1 MVHTPLTQVVKEFVG
16 LKWNSEQEHAF
27 NLLKENL
34 CSTPLLA
41 LPDFTKTFEIE
52 WGCLGNKY

>member
-1 MVHTPLTQVVKEFVG
+1 MILVHTPLTKVVKEFVG

-34 CSTPLLA
+34 LLA

>member
-1 MVHTPLTQVVKEFVG
+1 MVHTPLTKVVKEFVG

-34 CSTPLLA
+34 LLA